1 MSFDHE
7 DLLLHLA
14 SCCCPQHALTAVP
27 DAAPLQIQG
36 WHHSSTARC
45 LFTPKIPL
53 WTDQCSDYVCAFHVD
68 ELNFDTLA
76 QCHTAALEAGMARFD
91 PAAKHSLT
99 RITALILCNT
109 AQADALE
116 ALVRFKKR
124 IVRPLTFSAKLDYR
138 LAAVDLSG
146 GQVVCNGRARR
157 LKAPLQDHIPAR

>member
-7 DLLLHLA
+7 DLLRLA
-14 SCCCPQHALTAVP
+14 SCCCPHHDLTPVP
-27 DAAPLQIQG
+27 DAVPPQVHG

-53 WTDQCSDYVCAFHVD
+53 WTDQHGEYVCGFHVD

-76 QCHTAALEAGMARFD
+76 QCHTAALQAGMARFD
-91 PAAKHSLT
+91 PAAKHSRT
-99 RITALILCNT
+99 RITALILCDT

-116 ALVRFKKR
+116 ALVRFKKC
-124 IVRPLTFSAKLDYR
+124 IGHPLTFSARLDYR

-146 GQVVCNGRARR
+146 AQVACNRRARK
-157 LKAPLQDHIPAR
+157 LKTSLENYMPVR